1 MDTRLHSFLAAHY
14 AELVDLAAAVG
25 HEDAR
30 EAVHDLAVKLAAR
43 PDQGRL
49 ARILGLRWK
58 PYLRRALSNLL
69 IDRARTARPHDDP
82 EEIHL
87 PAAPFDELALRREV
101 VDLAR
106 LTLDSAEQAI
116 FEMRYVL
123 DVPVA
128 AVSTCTGRSRR
139 STFRDLDRIRVK
151 LTAAAHVICPDC

>member
-14 AELVDLAAAVG
+14 AELVDLAATVG

-49 ARILGLRWK
+49 ARILARRWR
-58 PYLRRALSNLL
+58 PYLRRALTNLL
-69 IDRARTARPHDDP
+69 IDRARTARTHDDP
-82 EEIHL
+82 EEVHL

-106 LTLDSAEQAI
+106 LTLDPSEQAI

-123 DVPVA
+123 DVPVD

-139 STFRDLDRIRVK
+139 STFRDLDRIRIK